1 MKALRQV
8 AKAEQLLQRKC
19 NFFCFSNVSV
29 SSSGT
34 AKGII
39 IFVPGK
45 NLNKKKC
52 AHSGVMCD
60 VCTV

>member
-45 NLNKKKC
+45 NLNKRNV
-52 AHSGVMCD
+52 HIV
-60 VCTV
+60 V